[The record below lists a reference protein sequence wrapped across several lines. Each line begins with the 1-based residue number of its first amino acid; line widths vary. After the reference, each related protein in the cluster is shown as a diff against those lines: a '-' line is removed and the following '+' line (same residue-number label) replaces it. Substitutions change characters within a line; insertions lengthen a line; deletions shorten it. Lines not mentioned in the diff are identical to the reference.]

1 MGGGGWPSDVGPG
14 GECFFVSD
22 VTGSVGSVNFR
33 LETRATP
40 ARVTVKTQLQQQET
54 INQIKHFCAFY
65 FLCQRVPRYV
75 LSTHILVLIFHPFVI
90 LSEDCY
96 CSQLSPQVHIGS
108 EEWRVERVTSLESAQ
123 SLSKCVLMRIAAY
136 VRRPRI

>member
-1 MGGGGWPSDVGPG
+1 MIS
-14 GECFFVSD
+14 VS
-22 VTGSVGSVNFR
+22 VSLVM
-33 LETRATP
+33 
-40 ARVTVKTQLQQQET
+40 
-54 INQIKHFCAFY
+54 FC
-65 FLCQRVPRYV
+65 L
-75 LSTHILVLIFHPFVI
+75 HIFLVLIFHPFVI